1 MRMQQI
7 ISRVLLCTP
16 LFLAGCG
23 TIGDARSSYELSQYN
38 ASPAGIAEKQAREA
52 QQAEDARIAR
62 EKEKQTCLSYQRD
75 WRAAGYNTGRA
86 GGHPQY
92 YNSILR
98 ECQTHNLTFSK
109 PQWDAGYQQGL
120 KEGYCVYETALTI
133 GTENAYDQMMTQ
145 CTPLL
150 SARQQQNMQIF
161 FLKGQIISQQKSALS
176 DAKYDLSKLED
187 KLRYGRD
194 EEITRDDRREYRH
207 LKQAVNDL
215 QYELDL
221 MYSEAQRLLP
231 ETGGR

>member
-1 MRMQQI
+1 MINRLPALLP
-7 ISRVLLCTP
+7 VLLCP
-16 LFLAGCG
+16 LLLSACG
-23 TIGDARSSYELSQYN
+23 TIGDARDSYNYSLYT

-52 QQAEDARIAR
+52 QQAEEARIAR

-75 WRAAGYNTGRA
+75 WHAAGYNTGSV

-109 PQWDAGYQQGL
+109 PQWDAGYQRGL
-120 KEGYCVYETALTI
+120 KERYCVYETALTI
-133 GTENAYDQMMTQ
+133 GTEYAFDQMMVQ

-150 SARQQQNMQIF
+150 PARQQQNMQIF

-194 EEITRDDRREYRH
+194 KEITRDDRREYRH

-221 MYSEAQRLLP
+221 MHSEAQRLLL